1 MLKTLWGAFKMK
13 TKIKYYY
20 ENECGVFEVTR
31 TLCLKSLKDI
41 AKEIQEI
48 KTDIINKGNKPLK
61 HEIIFA

>member
-1 MLKTLWGAFKMK
+1 MK